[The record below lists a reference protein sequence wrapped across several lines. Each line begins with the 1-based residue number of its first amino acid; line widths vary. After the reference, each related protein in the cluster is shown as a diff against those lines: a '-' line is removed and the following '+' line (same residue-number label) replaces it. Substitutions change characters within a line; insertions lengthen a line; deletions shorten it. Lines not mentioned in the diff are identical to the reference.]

1 MFAQA
6 ARRCARNAGR
16 AKPVPGRTHIVFPT
30 AIACGIACSNA
41 GVSIDVEQNVEH
53 DVEQEVKLE
62 VGCGASQAVSGGW
75 YLPSA
80 RRKPGRPSK

>member
-6 ARRCARNAGR
+6 ARRCARNTGR
-16 AKPVPGRTHIVFPT
+16 AKPVPGRTHIVFP
-30 AIACGIACSNA
+30 AIIASGIACGNTGGSIA
-41 GVSIDVEQNVEH
+41 VEH
-53 DVEQEVKLE
+53 DVEQDVKLE
-62 VGCGASQAVSGGW
+62 IGCGASQAVSGGW